1 MFFCEISEIL
11 KNIYYEKHL
20 RTAVSGNSENI
31 IILLKNELKCKL
43 KECLIMPH
51 IWQNSLR
58 EKCPYSELFWSA
70 FFRIRTEYE
79 EIICISLYL
88 VRMRGNADQNNS
100 KYEHFLRSDSC
111 TFQPKMLKFK
121 DSFTSITSWRN
132 QVIILNFGKGIDTS
146 EVWAILVSVLG
157 HAQAHPSLFKVLVK
171 CNVRS
176 KLVNVR

>member
-1 MFFCEISEIL
+1 MFDHATHLAKFTPWKVSVFGVIL
-11 KNIYYEKHL
+11 VRIF
-20 RTAVSGNSENI
+20 
-31 IILLKNELKCKL
+31 
-43 KECLIMPH
+43 PH
-51 IWQNSLR
+51 SDWVRRDN
-58 EKCPYSELFWSA
+58 
-70 FFRIRTEYE
+70 
-79 EIICISLYL
+79 LYL

-111 TFQPKMLKFK
+111 TLQPKMLKFK
-121 DSFTSITSWRN
+121 GSFTSITSWRN
-132 QVIILNFGKGIDTS
+132 QVIILNFGKGIDTL

>member
-1 MFFCEISEIL
+1 MLQSLFNKVAGLRPALKGAPTQVFFCEISEIF

-31 IILLKNELKCKL
+31 VILLKNYLKCKL

-58 EKCPYSELFWSA
+58 EKWPYSELFWRA

-88 VRMRGNADQNNS
+88 VRLRGNADQNNS

-111 TFQPKMLKFK
+111 TLQPKMLKFQ
-121 DSFTSITSWRN
+121 DSFTCITSWRN
-132 QVIILNFGKGIDTS
+132 QVIILN
-146 EVWAILVSVLG
+146 
-157 HAQAHPSLFKVLVK
+157 LVK
-171 CNVRS
+171 V
-176 KLVNVR
+176 